1 MNTHF
6 YWYDKIENGMHLNRV
21 ILSNVSK
28 IQVTFETCLL
38 KDFFFLEILIIR
50 TENLRLFDK
59 SKQIKLQHNNY
70 CGTQIQINIKLQI
83 DKVNGIY
90 VFFFFIYVV
99 YMRYMYHAI
108 LLIIFCFHQS
118 MFFFLLFS
126 SWFFAY
132 IVDVAPIAINSNSN
146 WIIQLLIK

>member
-1 MNTHF
+1 
-6 YWYDKIENGMHLNRV
+6 MHLNRV

-90 VFFFFIYVV
+90 VFFFHLCGLYALYVSCDSAN
-99 YMRYMYHAI
+99 YI
-108 LLIIFCFHQS
+108 
-118 MFFFLLFS
+118 LFS
-126 SWFFAY
+126 SINVFFPSVFFMIFCLY
-132 IVDVAPIAINSNSN
+132 C
-146 WIIQLLIK
+146 